1 LIAVLWPYGL
11 CAQLTLEACQQKA
24 KANYPLIKQ
33 YDLIE
38 KSKEFSL
45 SNAGKA
51 YLPQVSVTAI
61 AGYIIQGLPDL
72 APPGLGEEQDKF
84 QLIGLAQLR
93 QNIWDGGAT
102 KTQRKIEESA
112 AEADKAALDVAFH
125 ALGERV
131 NQVYFSIL
139 LLDEQSGL
147 LKILRDNLDRN
158 LKAVLASHQNGL
170 AYSADVDEVQV
181 ERLKVDQREAE
192 VNFARKGFAAMLA
205 LLTGDP
211 SAESQSLERPS
222 EPGDVA
228 QLSVQRP
235 ELRMYNY
242 QRAHVQAQSGL
253 SKVSYMPKVGLLGIG
268 VLIEPGMAFG
278 TETINSLALAGLSVS
293 WSAGGLY
300 QKSNNAE
307 LTKLRLERIRQQEET
322 FRFNTSL
329 QLNQQDSEVQ
339 KQKAIVAKDRE
350 IVALRQ
356 SIRQAYEV
364 KYQNGVSTMN
374 DLLRTTNAESESRQN
389 MALHQVQLLMSL
401 YAYKTTS
408 GN

>member
-1 LIAVLWPYGL
+1 LVAVLWPYGL
-11 CAQLTLEACQQKA
+11 WAQLTLEACQQKA

-51 YLPQVSVTAI
+51 YLPQISVTAI

-72 APPGLGEEQDKF
+72 APPGLGEEQEKF

-102 KTQRKIEESA
+102 KTQRKIAESA

-139 LLDEQSGL
+139 LLDEQSAL

-158 LKAVLASHQNGL
+158 LKAAEASHENGL
-170 AYSADVDEVQV
+170 AYSADVDEVRV

-192 VNFARKGFAAMLA
+192 ITFARKGYAAMLA
-205 LLTGDP
+205 LLAGDP
-211 SAESQSLERPS
+211 SVEMQSLVRPS
-222 EPGDVA
+222 EFGDVA
-228 QLSVQRP
+228 QFSIQRP

-242 QRAHVQAQSGL
+242 QRTHVQAQGEL
-253 SKVSYMPKVGLLGIG
+253 SRVSYMPKVGLLGIG

-278 TETINSLALAGLSVS
+278 TEKINSLALAGLSVS
-293 WSAGGLY
+293 WSTAGLY

-307 LTKLRLERIRQQEET
+307 LTKLGLERIHQQEQT
-322 FRFNTSL
+322 FRFNTNL
-329 QLNQQDSEVQ
+329 QLSQQNSEVE
-339 KQKAIVAKDRE
+339 KQKAIVEKDKE

-356 SIRQAYEV
+356 SIRQAHEV
-364 KYQNGVSTMN
+364 KYKNGVSTMN
-374 DLLRTTNAESESRQN
+374 DLLRATNAESEARQN
-389 MALHQVQLLMSL
+389 MALRQVQLLMSL